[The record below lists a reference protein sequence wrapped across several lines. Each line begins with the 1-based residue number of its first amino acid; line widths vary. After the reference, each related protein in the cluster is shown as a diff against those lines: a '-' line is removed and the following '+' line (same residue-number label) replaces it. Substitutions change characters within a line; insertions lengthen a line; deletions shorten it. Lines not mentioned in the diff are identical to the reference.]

1 MSEWFEDEAFWVDT
15 FPFLFPKER
24 LEVAP
29 EEVDGILSLTGLSGG
44 RVLDLCCGPG
54 RHSIEFAERGFTV
67 TGVDRTAFLLD
78 KASTGATERGLDIE
92 WIQEDMREFGRREE
106 FDLALSL
113 FTSFGYFDDR
123 DEDLAVLGNV
133 LRSLKPGGFFLIEG
147 MGKERLAKIYM
158 PTTSQELDDG
168 SLLVQRHE
176 IIDGWSRIKNEWI
189 LIREGAAKS
198 YSFHH
203 TVYSGQELK
212 ECLERTGFSDVR
224 LYGDLDGS
232 EYGSDAKRLVALSR
246 KAPR

>member
-1 MSEWFEDEAFWVDT
+1 
-15 FPFLFPKER
+15 
-24 LEVAP
+24 
-29 EEVDGILSLTGLSGG
+29 
-44 RVLDLCCGPG
+44 
-54 RHSIEFAERGFTV
+54 
-67 TGVDRTAFLLD
+67 
-78 KASTGATERGLDIE
+78 
-92 WIQEDMREFGRREE
+92 MREFGRREE

-203 TVYSGQELK
+203 TVYSGRNQAFSVGAKSQSSHNTRIIVQGQDWRLAGQVPDPHRAVAR
-212 ECLERTGFSDVR
+212 CTGQ
-224 LYGDLDGS
+224 L
-232 EYGSDAKRLVALSR
+232 
-246 KAPR
+246 APIRAIC